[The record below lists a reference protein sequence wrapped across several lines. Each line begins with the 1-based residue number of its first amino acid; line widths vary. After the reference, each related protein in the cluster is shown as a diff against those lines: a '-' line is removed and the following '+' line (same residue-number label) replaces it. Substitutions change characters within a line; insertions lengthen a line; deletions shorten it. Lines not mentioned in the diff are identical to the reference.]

1 MTKRQ
6 LDWVMR
12 VIDMDS
18 LILVVDDDT
27 NDLYDIV
34 EMGQLDRALKGKRL
48 MCLQG
53 RNMVRVK

>member
-27 NDLYDIV
+27 NDLCDIV
-34 EMGQLDRALKGKRL
+34 EIGQLEKALKGKRL
-48 MCLQG
+48 RCLQG
-53 RNMVRVK
+53 RSMES